1 MESHAN
7 ATDPLR
13 AAARRVA
20 RVVRLLAA
28 IPFTCALLNSP
39 ATAADVSALRVP
51 KPVLATPSGDK
62 CVDDPAFMRR
72 NHPDLLRHQRA
83 QTVHEGIRAQRYSL
97 ANCVSCHASRQTGR
111 VTGSADAF
119 CESCHRYASVKLDC
133 FECHSDRPQAAVA
146 AAAPT
151 TPAKARP

>member
-1 MESHAN
+1 MERHAN
-7 ATDPLR
+7 ATDPPR

-20 RVVRLLAA
+20 RAMRLLAA
-28 IPFTCALLNSP
+28 IPVALALLASP
-39 ATAADVSALRVP
+39 ATAADASTARVP
-51 KPVLATPSGDK
+51 KPVLATPSSDK

-83 QTVHEGIRAQRYSL
+83 QTVHEGIRTPRDGL

-119 CESCHRYASVKLDC
+119 CESCHRYAGVSLDC
-133 FECHSDRPQAAVA
+133 FECH
-146 AAAPT
+146 
-151 TPAKARP
+151 

>member
-1 MESHAN
+1 MGRHAN
-7 ATDPLR
+7 ATDSLR

-20 RVVRLLAA
+20 RIVQLLAA
-28 IPFTCALLNSP
+28 IPVALALLASP
-39 ATAADVSALRVP
+39 ASAADASTARVP
-51 KPVLATPSGDK
+51 KPVLATPAGDK

-83 QTVHEGIRAQRYSL
+83 QTVHEGIRTQRASL

-119 CESCHRYASVKLDC
+119 CESCHRYAGVKLDC
-133 FECHSDRPQAAVA
+133 FECHSDRPKAAVA
-146 AAAPT
+146 AA
-151 TPAKARP
+151 PAEARP